1 MLKKNKVCPC
11 MCARAKNLF
20 SNVRFSLH
28 VLRVFLNASLK
39 NSGKLCLKGGL
50 SLHVLAVYTPMNV
63 FVCTCCEFFLTLR

>member
-28 VLRVFLNASLK
+28 VLQVFLNASLK
-39 NSGKLCLKGGL
+39 NSGDALFKSRGVPACAK
-50 SLHVLAVYTPMNV
+50 NK
-63 FVCTCCEFFLTLR
+63 

>member
-1 MLKKNKVCPC
+1 

-39 NSGKLCLKGGL
+39 NSGMLC
-50 SLHVLAVYTPMNV
+50 
-63 FVCTCCEFFLTLR
+63 